1 MHQRHMRLNENRGKN
16 MYSYGM
22 MQGRLTPPKGR
33 GIQFFPFDNWEKEF
47 YLAKDLGLNEIEF
60 IFDFDRY
67 EENPLWSQAGKEL
80 LKKVMKETSVTVHSV
95 CFDYFMRRAFFK
107 KDGEEKVRLRAENG
121 QILQRILNSMKE
133 LEIGLIEIPLVDDSS
148 LKNEKNKE
156 EFKKF
161 ILEIESQTDC
171 EIKFG
176 LETDLPPKEFATFLE
191 DINSDRIGA
200 NYDSGNS
207 SGLGYDM
214 YEEVTTLGSRIFNI
228 HIKDRVFQG
237 TTVELGTGSADFR
250 GLFKGLKEIDYRG
263 AFILQAARDEEGKEV
278 ENIKK
283 QTRFVK
289 EYVSRYLE

>member
-1 MHQRHMRLNENRGKN
+1 

-33 GIQFFPFDNWEKEF
+33 GIQFFPVDNWEKEF

-80 LKKVMKETSVTVHSV
+80 LKKVMKETGVTVHSV

-148 LKNEKNKE
+148 LKNEENME
-156 EFKKF
+156 GFKKF

-176 LETDLPPKEFATFLE
+176 LETDLPPKEFAAFLE

-237 TTVELGTGSADFR
+237 KTVELGTGSVDFR

>member
-1 MHQRHMRLNENRGKN
+1 

-33 GIQFFPFDNWEKEF
+33 GIQFFPVDNWEKEF

-67 EENPLWSQAGKEL
+67 EENPLWSQEGKEL
-80 LKKVMKETSVTVHSV
+80 LKKVMKETGVTVHSV

-148 LKNEKNKE
+148 LKNEENME

-176 LETDLPPKEFATFLE
+176 LETDLPPKEFAAFLE

-237 TTVELGTGSADFR
+237 KTVELGTGSVDFR